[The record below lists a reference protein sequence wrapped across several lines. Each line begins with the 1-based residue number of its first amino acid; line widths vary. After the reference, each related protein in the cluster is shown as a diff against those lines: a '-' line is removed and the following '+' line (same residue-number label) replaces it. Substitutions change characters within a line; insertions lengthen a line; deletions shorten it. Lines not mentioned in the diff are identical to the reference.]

1 MVQLTIVD
9 YDQAFLYKFT
19 AFHSTLPMTASA
31 GSKTSR
37 FSNIGTAPPDAI
49 LGLTEAFNSDGNPNK
64 MNLSV
69 GVYKD
74 ASGLT
79 PVLRC
84 VKEAERRLVEGE
96 ITKGYLPIDG
106 LPDYRQHVR
115 KLVFGDSIDAS
126 RIAVLQSPGGTGAL
140 RIAAGFLTSQLAPIR
155 IWIPSP
161 TWANHA
167 SVFAAEGLPMESY
180 RYLSADR
187 TSFDFGGMLEDLKTK
202 ASAGDAVL
210 LHACC
215 HNPTGVDPT
224 ADQWH
229 EIATVIAE
237 KRLLPVIDF
246 AYQGF
251 GDGLAEDTIGIR
263 EILNVCDEAIVC
275 NSFSKNFGL
284 YSERVGALSLVAADA
299 SAAAASQSQL
309 KSIVRSNYSNPPR
322 HGAAVV
328 ATILD
333 DDALTKMWHEELTEM
348 RSRIKK
354 LRQEF
359 VDTMKSTG
367 AGHDFSF
374 LLSQNGMFSFSGLN
388 QMQVDQ
394 LKNVHSIY
402 IVGSGRIN
410 VAGMSEDRMG
420 QLCGAV
426 AEVIEG

>member
-1 MVQLTIVD
+1 
-9 YDQAFLYKFT
+9 
-19 AFHSTLPMTASA
+19 
-31 GSKTSR
+31 
-37 FSNIGTAPPDAI
+37 
-49 LGLTEAFNSDGNPNK
+49 
-64 MNLSV
+64 
-69 GVYKD
+69 
-74 ASGLT
+74 
-79 PVLRC
+79 
-84 VKEAERRLVEGE
+84 
-96 ITKGYLPIDG
+96 
-106 LPDYRQHVR
+106 
-115 KLVFGDSIDAS
+115 
-126 RIAVLQSPGGTGAL
+126 
-140 RIAAGFLTSQLAPIR
+140 
-155 IWIPSP
+155 
-161 TWANHA
+161 
-167 SVFAAEGLPMESY
+167 MESY

-187 TSFDFGGMLEDLKTK
+187 TSFDFGGMLDDLKTK
-202 ASAGDAVL
+202 ASSGDAVL

-224 ADQWH
+224 ADQWR
-229 EIATVIAE
+229 EIATVITE

-251 GDGLAEDTIGIR
+251 GDGLTEDTIGIR

-333 DDALTKMWHEELTEM
+333 DDSLTKMWHEELTEM

-367 AGHDFSF
+367 TGHDFSF

-420 QLCGAV
+420 QLCEAV
-426 AEVIEG
+426 AAVIEG